1 VDGVEILILSNRKI
15 KQSSH
20 CCGGG
25 KHWIDRDYAMEW
37 VMESEKERGGAES
50 VRLRSSNI
58 SAKRQ
63 LSEVSA
69 DGCDGP

>member
-1 VDGVEILILSNRKI
+1 MLILSNRKI

-20 CCGGG
+20 YCGGG
-25 KHWIDRDYAMEW
+25 KHRLIATTTWEW
-37 VMESEKERGGAES
+37 VMESEKQRGVAES

-63 LSEVSA
+63 LSESFR
-69 DGCDGP
+69 